1 MIFEKQI
8 LDSYKKMFSG
18 RCDGDDGVFYFSPED
33 FEGLSALPYSFTS
46 SKGHRLKGYFYSYEP
61 VIEGRLIIFDH
72 GFGAGHRAYMREIE
86 LLCRHGYLVFSYDH
100 TGCVESEGEG
110 AGGLSQSLADLDD
123 CVSALKADENYKN
136 LSISVIGH
144 SWGGFSALNITAFHP
159 EITHC
164 VVFSGFSSVERMV
177 KQFFKGPMAPYRKAV
192 LEYERSVNPRHSS
205 ASGLDTVINTKS
217 NMLLVYSDNDKMVNK
232 KAHFDPLVK
241 AAVEKE
247 NVGFML
253 TTGKGHNPNY
263 TYDAVKYLGEFF
275 KEQKRR
281 KKKGLLESDEAKAE
295 FIASYDWMRM
305 TCQDSE
311 VWDDVLAFL
320 AAEHFH

>member
-1 MIFEKQI
+1 MKLIEKAYRSNLFI
-8 LDSYKKMFSG
+8 RNDNPNG
-18 RCDGDDGVFYFSPED
+18 IFYFSAGD
-33 FEGLSALPYSFTS
+33 FPGLQAHPFECRS
-46 SKGHRLKGYFYSYEP
+46 SMGHGLKGYFYCYDHP
-61 VIEGRLIIFDH
+61 AADRLGVFDH
-72 GFGAGHRAYMREIE
+72 GMGNGHRAYLREIE
-86 LLCRHGYLVFSYDH
+86 RLAQAGFLVFSYDH
-100 TGCVESEGEG
+100 TGCMESGGENTNG
-110 AGGLSQSLADLDD
+110 FAQSLRDLDD
-123 CVSALKADENYKN
+123 VLKALKKVPE
-136 LSISVIGH
+136 LSGRGIAVVGH

-177 KQFFKGPMAPYRKAV
+177 KQFFKGPLAPYRKAV
-192 LEYERSVNPRHSS
+192 LEYERSVNPKHSS

-241 AAVEKE
+241 AAAEKE
-247 NVGFML
+247 DVGFML

-281 KKKGLLESDEAKAE
+281 KRKGLLESDEAKAE

-311 VWDDVLAFL
+311 VWDDVFAFL